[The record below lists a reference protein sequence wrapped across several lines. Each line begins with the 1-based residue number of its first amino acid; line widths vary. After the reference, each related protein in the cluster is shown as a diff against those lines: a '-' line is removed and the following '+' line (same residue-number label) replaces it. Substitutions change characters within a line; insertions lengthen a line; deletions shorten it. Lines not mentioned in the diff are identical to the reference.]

1 MYELTSDPSTVHR
14 LSDGAFIP
22 NDEKNP
28 DWRAY
33 LAWKEEGNEPNP
45 APVLPVQPSPLS
57 VDDLAAIL
65 VKKLV
70 LSQSDIQKK

>member
-1 MYELTSDPSTVHR
+1 MYELTADPSTVHR

-33 LAWKEEGNEPNP
+33 LAWKEEGNVPGP
-45 APVLPVQPSPLS
+45 APDVPPELKSLS

-65 VKKLV
+65 VKKLI